1 VRSDNALVEVW
12 IVQALDVVQVADIER
27 CDVVAESEGKVCEF
41 SVVGD
46 VGVYGEVVA
55 RLGAEV
61 EKKLCNTLL
70 ALGVLAKRVD
80 DPDLTRSDGGG
91 EGCGLFVSRDEFDV
105 LDAGAV
111 GDGDCADNFA
121 RAEFPQTKGVG
132 LLDSSDACGLEDGDG
147 DDEV

>member
-1 VRSDNALVEVW
+1 MRSDNALVEVR
-12 IVQALDVVQVADIER
+12 IVEALDVVQVANVER
-27 CDVVAESEGKVCEF
+27 CDVVAECKREVCEF
-41 SVVGD
+41 PVVGD
-46 VGVYGEVVA
+46 VGVNGEVVA

-70 ALGVLAKRVD
+70 ALGVLAERVD

-91 EGCGLFVSRDEFDV
+91 EGCGLFVSRDELDV

-111 GDGDCADNFA
+111 GDGDGADDLA
-121 RAEFPQTKGVG
+121 RAEFPQTEGVG
-132 LLDSSDACGLEDGDG
+132 FLDAGDASGLEDGDG